1 MRMRSIRQARNPF
14 RLRYTLDMSERI
26 GVFGGTFDPPHLGH
40 LILASESRKQ
50 LHLTRLLWMLTPQS
64 PHKIG
69 NAISKVSDRLEMV
82 HCAIADEPTFELST
96 LEFDRPAPQYT
107 VDTLEILQR
116 QHPSAD
122 LILLIGADSLRG
134 LSTWHRPADL
144 VAACR
149 EIGVMRRPG
158 ESIQLSII
166 EAAIPG
172 VSEKVRFVEA
182 PLLQIS
188 SREIRRRIIEGLEF
202 RYFLHPAVYDYI
214 QSHNLYR

>member
-1 MRMRSIRQARNPF
+1 MP
-14 RLRYTLDMSERI
+14 ERI

-40 LILASESRKQ
+40 LILASESRRQ
-50 LHLTRLLWMLTPQS
+50 LNLTRLLWMLTPQS

-69 NAISKVSDRLEMV
+69 NSISKVSDRLEMV
-82 HCAIADEPTFELST
+82 QCAIADEPTFELST

-107 VDTLEILQR
+107 VDTLNILQR

-134 LSTWHRPADL
+134 LSAWHRPADL

-166 EAAIPG
+166 EAAIPD
-172 VSEKVRFVEA
+172 VSKKVHFVEA

-188 SREIRRRIIEGLEF
+188 SREVRRRIIEGLDF